1 MNVPPESSV
10 VLEQIMILNLRF
22 ILFFMLLERIE
33 FQFTRRNPRTLRIKH
48 GDIVR
53 TEDYNSIRNK
63 MCLLTFF
70 LVSITEILFV

>member
-33 FQFTRRNPRTLRIKH
+33 FQLTRSNPRTLRIKH